1 MSHLVGNILERKPS
15 SQPATAPQVSTHA
28 RGGFP
33 AATHRSQS
41 AFARSRLRKNNGSA
55 LSNGSAAPPSVQST
69 SGPSKPSSPL
79 RMMSTSLVN
88 ETSATLKSAPTAN
101 GFPPSR
107 SAVSTSTSW
116 EEQMRRENDE
126 RIAGMTEEERM
137 EGIQEVV
144 STFGPDIQDLM
155 RTIRENRER
164 RQNGSG
170 APPSSSTEKVDD
182 AVEVLPHKPASSMP
196 EPAMSVDT
204 AVAGRKHANPDD
216 LRSRLEEGTLHSTAE
231 TCMMQSPS
239 LQYPSLAKKLSLRAP
254 LPSPALS
261 RSNTRPSSRAERRL
275 RFAAVQPKDV
285 HVYESAPPSPK
296 RRLLALPPPEA
307 GDEDAVSLGQFKV
320 TSKSLP
326 SSPTLAHSPLPSSSS
341 HAPESSGNATPAAS
355 SSQAQSTADLEEGTP
370 EYIRRRFFPNVA
382 ADDPNLAWMESQPA
396 VDPSAPKLRFDLHG
410 APIPPNVSSQLP
422 THLGLHHHAEGEH
435 AGYTIDDV
443 FLLCR
448 STVPAQRATMLGVL
462 AGITM
467 RLAEAQRGLVE
478 GLEELS
484 GREEEIRARALAAGA
499 EAMSERG
506 SVGARAVELVW
517 ATIVGWDVSAVQV
530 DGVELEAPGDTSIAS
545 LPIEPFLE
553 RVAALFKQR
562 DLGPAPLSQLLAVL
576 VRLAKHNDKWA
587 ETIAGDASLLSNVM
601 SLFVLTPYPPRDGVS
616 LPQPLALDLLY
627 ALASASR
634 TAAQAIVGPADA
646 LLRFLTSTPDDSV
659 YERPLADEL
668 LRATLRVYSAL
679 AAYGL
684 HAHLATTA
692 AEPLTRI
699 TRYVLSSDT
708 PRATLCAWARLH
720 EAWITC
726 AVDPHRTSPPHEI
739 LWSQVLGWGWMDDL
753 AEATEKLIS
762 APADRPAW
770 IALWMAQAAW
780 LEGARVNG
788 VRGGS
793 EERNEAA
800 VRLRPDFEE
809 DGQAH
814 AVVSAAV
821 DVVRDQLST
830 DAPDIRQLG
839 ENLRVLTAAVRLLL
853 SCLPSAPE
861 EIADGPPFPMPF
873 SFLSEASARL
883 VGHALWDRLD
893 ANAPRNYLLHRP
905 LSEYLA
911 VYLQLSRRL
920 PGVPSELW
928 LAQAF
933 TIVTRLLPGDELAA
947 LGVADDIVGLITP
960 DWDQARGHSIPP
972 AVWERGG
979 LTVIQPFL
987 RSALKPL
994 TDVCIAPLDPT
1005 PSSIQQSTTLR
1016 LPKASGYRQHG
1027 LPASRDWMLSPLGQ
1041 LLRSGTAPV
1050 FKSLPSDWDATE
1062 TEIVRATL
1070 ALTCV
1075 ARDVL
1080 GRFLPAKSALSREE
1094 AAFGCMQVFMLEHD
1108 QPQAQ
1113 DNAEV
1118 FRDAVVGRLMDSLL
1132 APYTVQ
1138 AGWKEHDDIERVA
1151 ARFLGAGTPFFQFY
1165 QDFVGLYDAV
1175 SFAHPTFAR
1184 LLLVPTSL
1192 RYSEDYRKFLWD
1204 DYGHLLRGIRCEAAD
1219 VVAGSAE
1226 EFLEPV
1232 ESSAVMLGAYLK
1244 CLIKSAP
1251 RGFVRW
1257 IAVHHVACNIWADL
1271 RGEGGSEE
1279 RASKLLQSMAAQ
1291 ASKEVLRDVVLYV
1304 PPKAGAYW
1312 TPPSEGAEV
1321 PLSDEVKSGR
1331 REYVHA
1337 VVAGSM
1343 QEALTQLLA

>member
-15 SQPATAPQVSTHA
+15 SQPASAPQVSTSA

-33 AATHRSQS
+33 AAIHRSQS
-41 AFARSRLRKNNGSA
+41 AFARSRLRKNNGSTT
-55 LSNGSAAPPSVQST
+55 LNGSSAPPSVHSA
-69 SGPSKPSSPL
+69 SGTAPLKP
-79 RMMSTSLVN
+79 
-88 ETSATLKSAPTAN
+88 APTTN
-101 GFPPSR
+101 GLLPSR
-107 SAVSTSTSW
+107 SAPSTSSSW

-164 RQNGSG
+164 RQSGSG
-170 APPSSSTEKVDD
+170 AAASTSTEKVDD
-182 AVEVLPHKPASSMP
+182 AVEVLPHKS
-196 EPAMSVDT
+196 AMSVDT
-204 AVAGRKHANPDD
+204 AVAGRKHATPDD

-239 LQYPSLAKKLSLRAP
+239 LQYPSLVAA

-261 RSNTRPSSRAERRL
+261 RSNTRPSSRADRRL

-307 GDEDAVSLGQFKV
+307 GDDDAVSLGQFKV

-326 SSPTLAHSPLPSSSS
+326 SSPTLVHSPLPSSSS
-341 HAPESSGNATPAAS
+341 HAPEK
-355 SSQAQSTADLEEGTP
+355 GTP

-462 AGITM
+462 AGIIM
-467 RLAEAQRGLVE
+467 RLAEAQRGLVD
-478 GLEELS
+478 GMEELR

-517 ATIVGWDVSAVQV
+517 ATIVGWDVSATQV
-530 DGVELEAPGDTSIAS
+530 DGVELEAPGDSSIAS

-553 RVAALFKQR
+553 RIAALFKQR
-562 DLGPAPLSQLLAVL
+562 DLGPAPLAQLLAVL

-587 ETIAGDASLLSNVM
+587 EAIAGDAGLLSNVM

-659 YERPLADEL
+659 YERPLVDEL
-668 LRATLRVYSAL
+668 LRATLRVYAGL

-708 PRATLCAWARLH
+708 PRATLCAWARLY

-753 AEATEKLIS
+753 AEATEKLT
-762 APADRPAW
+762 AVPADRPAW
-770 IALWMAQAAW
+770 VALWMAQAAW

-809 DGQAH
+809 GGQAH

-821 DVVRDQLST
+821 EIVRVQLST

-861 EIADGPPFPMPF
+861 EIADGPPFPLPF

-883 VGHALWDRLD
+883 VGHVLWDRLD
-893 ANAPRNYLLHRP
+893 VNSPRNYSLHRL
-905 LSEYLA
+905 LSQYLA

-920 PGVPSELW
+920 PGVPSDLW

-933 TIVTRLLPGDELAA
+933 TMVTRFLPGDELAA
-947 LGVADDIVGLITP
+947 LGIVNDIVDLITP
-960 DWDQARGHSIPP
+960 NWDQARGCSVPS

-994 TDVCIAPLDPT
+994 TDVCIAPLNPT

-1027 LPASRDWMLSPLGQ
+1027 LPASRNWMLSPLGQ

-1070 ALTCV
+1070 ALTSI

-1080 GRFLPAKSALSREE
+1080 GRFLPARSALSREE

-1132 APYTVQ
+1132 EPYTIQ
-1138 AGWKEHDDIERVA
+1138 AGWKEQDDIERVA
-1151 ARFLGAGTPFFQFY
+1151 VRFLGAGTPFFQFY

-1175 SFAHPTFAR
+1175 SFAHQTFAR

-1192 RYSEDYRKFLWD
+1192 RYVEDYRKLLWD

-1226 EFLEPV
+1226 EYLEPI

-1257 IAVHHVACNIWADL
+1257 IAVHHVACNIWSDL
-1271 RGEGGSEE
+1271 RGETGSDE
-1279 RASKLLQSMAAQ
+1279 RVNKLLQSMAAQ

-1304 PPKAGAYW
+1304 RPEVGASW
-1312 TPPSEGAEV
+1312 TPPLEGAEV
-1321 PLSDEVKSGR
+1321 TMSEDVRSER
-1331 REYVHA
+1331 REYVRA
-1337 VVAGSM
+1337 VMAGSM